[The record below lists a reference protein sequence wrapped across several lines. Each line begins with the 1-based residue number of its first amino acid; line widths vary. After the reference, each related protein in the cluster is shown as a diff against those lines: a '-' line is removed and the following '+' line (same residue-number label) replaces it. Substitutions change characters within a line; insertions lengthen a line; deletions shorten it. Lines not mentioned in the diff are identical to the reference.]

1 MSVGTV
7 ITLGYGTFGTVN
19 FLPPLG
25 YGNFTPPSPP
35 VITTPNLSGSIGSA
49 PFGRTFIQQVKSPK
63 KEPYK
68 FRRSMENQDRTDIE
82 AIMQILAKGGFL

>member
-1 MSVGTV
+1 MATSF
-7 ITLGYGTFGTVN
+7 FGGAFFGGEFFN
-19 FLPPLG
+19 
-25 YGNFTPPSPP
+25 TPPSPP